1 MTNKKFINPQEDSI
15 SNYLKDVR
23 KSEIIDS
30 EREIELAKRIQEG
43 DSGALNELISANL
56 RFVISIAKEYQNQGL
71 PLADLISEGNYGLIT
86 AAKRFDHTKGF
97 RFISYAVWWIKQSI
111 IQSLNENSRTVRL
124 PANVINKLSKIKK
137 EIDEFEKKFER
148 KPLDGQEVE
157 VIFHPT
163 VTSLNSM
170 INEDGDELIEIIE
183 DPNSI
188 RPDEDINS
196 QEEIKDNINK
206 ILSVLSE
213 REKSIIEM
221 YFGLNGSPLTLEEI
235 GEEFNLTKERIR
247 QIKEKAIRKIRNNAD
262 KLKEYLLS

>member
-43 DSGALNELISANL
+43 DSEALNELISANL

-188 RPDEDINS
+188 RPDEDSNS

>member
-23 KSEIIDS
+23 KSEIINADK
-30 EREIELAKRIQEG
+30 EVELAKRIQDG
-43 DSGALNELISANL
+43 DHKALEELVMANL

-97 RFISYAVWWIKQSI
+97 RFISYAVWWVKQSI
-111 IQSLNENSRTVRL
+111 IQSLNEHARIVRL
-124 PANVINKLSKIKK
+124 PANVINKLAKIKK

-148 KPLDGQEVE
+148 KPLDGQEIETV
-157 VIFHPT
+157 FYPT
-163 VTSLNSM
+163 VSSLNTM

-183 DPNSI
+183 DPNAI
-188 RPDEDINS
+188 RPDEDRSS
-196 QEEIKDNINK
+196 QEEMKDSIGK
-206 ILSVLSE
+206 VLSVLSE

-221 YFGLNGSPLTLEEI
+221 YFGLNGSALTLEEI

-262 KLKEYLLS
+262 TLKEYLVL